1 VSSAEGESK
10 SLSAPF
16 IRRPVATSLLL
27 LGLTLASLVAYFEL
41 PVAPLPDV
49 EYPTIVVTTT
59 MPGASAEITAAT
71 ITTPLESS
79 LGQIP
84 SLDQLSSVSGRGVS
98 QITLRF
104 AADRNIDAAEQDVQA
119 AIQGASALLPND
131 LPAPPTYAK
140 ANPAD
145 APILTIAVSSE
156 TLALRE
162 VDDRADAV
170 LAQRISQVRGVGLVA
185 IRGGLR
191 PAVRVQAD
199 VHALAGVGLTLED
212 LRAAIARANV
222 HLPTGNLDGERLD
235 YAITTDDQLR
245 DAAAFQPIV
254 IAYRN
259 GAPVRLSDV
268 ARVVDGVEDAEVGAW
283 VDGQPAVVLDVL
295 RQPGANIL
303 EVAEDVKA
311 LLTQLRASQVGDLD
325 IEIVAD
331 RTETIRASFDDVRF
345 TLVLTIVLVVLVM
358 YVFLRSARATI
369 VPGVAVPVSL
379 ILTFGVMLGLGY
391 SLDNL
396 SLMALTIATGFVV
409 DDAIV
414 MVENVARLIEEGK
427 KPFEAALLGAKQIG
441 FTIVSLTL
449 SLVAVLI
456 PLLFMEGMVGRLFR
470 EFAVTLAASIILS
483 ALVSL
488 TLTAMMSAYL
498 LKPEPPEESRTWLVR
513 LFEHAMTWSTKVYA
527 YALDLAL
534 AYSGTTLLITAL
546 TIALTVILAITAPKS
561 FFPEQDTGLLVGFSE
576 VAGDAPYDELVMR
589 QAEAAA
595 LIAEDPEVAHVI
607 SSVGLS
613 RANPQA
619 NAGRFTIALRPHE
632 AREATAGEVA
642 DRLRARLETLTG
654 IEVAILPVQ
663 DLTLDLGESPA
674 AYQYALIDTD
684 AEELAAWTPRVIE
697 ALRAL
702 PEIDHVHG
710 DSTSEGAAQ
719 VIDIDRDR
727 AAMLGISIQAI
738 DETLYDAFGQRH
750 VSTIFTQL
758 SQYRV
763 ILEVA
768 PEERIDTR
776 VLERLPIQTA
786 SGTPVP
792 LSTVAHFR
800 TERAPLVVRHQ
811 GEVPASTIA
820 FDAAERVPLGDAI
833 TAVEA
838 AIAELDLPSTLQ
850 GEFQGTAAEFERS
863 RVGQG
868 ALILAALIAV
878 FIVLGVL
885 YESLVHPITIL
896 STLPSAGVGAFL
908 ALWLFDMH
916 FDVLAL
922 IGLVLLI
929 GIVKKNA
936 IMMIDFALEAQ
947 RDRGKAPHEAIR
959 EACLM
964 RFRPI
969 MMTTAAALLGALPLA
984 FGTGSGAEL
993 RQPLGVAIVGGLL
1006 VSQVLTL
1013 LTTPVIYLAMERLRS
1028 LAVRRR
1034 SAP

>member
-1 VSSAEGESK
+1 MNI
-10 SLSAPF
+10 SAPF
-16 IRRPVATSLLL
+16 IRRPVATSLLI
-27 LGLTLASLVAYFEL
+27 LGLALASAVAYFEL
-41 PVAPLPDV
+41 PIAPLPDV

-59 MPGASAEITAAT
+59 MPGASAEITAST
-71 ITTPLESS
+71 ITTPLESA

-104 AADRNIDAAEQDVQA
+104 TADRELGAAEQDVQA
-119 AIQGASALLPND
+119 AIQGASALLPSD

-145 APILTIAVSSE
+145 APILTIAVSSN
-156 TLALRE
+156 TLSLRE

-199 VHALAGVGLTLED
+199 VQALAGVGLTLED
-212 LRAAIARANV
+212 LRVAIGRANV

-235 YAITTDDQLR
+235 YSITTNDQLR
-245 DAAAFQPIV
+245 DASAFEPLV

-259 GAPVRLSDV
+259 GAPVRLSEV

-283 VDGQPAVVLDVL
+283 VDGRPAVVLDVL

-303 EVAEDVKA
+303 DVTDEVKA
-311 LLTQLRASQVGDLD
+311 LLAQLAASQVGDLD
-325 IEIVAD
+325 VEIVAD
-331 RTETIRASFDDVRF
+331 RTETIRASFDEMRF
-345 TLVLTIVLVVLVM
+345 TLVLTVLLVVLVM

-379 ILTFGVMLGLGY
+379 VLTFGVMLGFGY

-427 KPFEAALLGAKQIG
+427 KPLEAALLGAKQIG

-470 EFAVTLAASIILS
+470 EFAVTLATSIVLS

-488 TLTAMMSAYL
+488 TLTAMMSATL
-498 LKPEPPEESRTWLVR
+498 LKAEPPEESRSWLVR
-513 LFEHAMTWSTKVYA
+513 LFERAMRWTTKLYA
-527 YALDLAL
+527 SALDLAL

-546 TIALTVILAITAPKS
+546 TIALTVVLAITAPKS
-561 FFPEQDTGLLVGFSE
+561 FFPEQDTGLLIGFSE
-576 VAGDAPYDELVMR
+576 VAGDAPYAELVR
-589 QAEAAA
+589 LQAEAAS
-595 LIAEDPEVAHVI
+595 LIAEDPDVLHVV

-613 RANPQA
+613 RSNPLA
-619 NAGRFTIALRPHE
+619 NAGRFTITLRPYDERE
-632 AREATAGEVA
+632 ARAGAIA
-642 DRLRARLETLTG
+642 DRLRERLSTVMG
-654 IEVAILPVQ
+654 IEVAILSVQ
-663 DLTLDLGESPA
+663 DLTLDLGESPG
-674 AYQYALIDTD
+674 AYQYVLFDTD
-684 AEELAAWTPRVIE
+684 AEELTRWTPRVIA

-702 PEIDHVHG
+702 PELEHVRG
-710 DSTSEGAAQ
+710 DTSSEGTAL
-719 VIDIDRDR
+719 VVDIDRER
-727 AAMLGISIQAI
+727 AATLGISIQAI

-768 PEERIDTR
+768 PEARVDTR
-776 VLERLPIQTA
+776 VIEQLPIQTA

-792 LSTVAHFR
+792 LGTVAHLR

-811 GEVPASTIA
+811 GEVPATTIS
-820 FDAAERVPLGDAI
+820 FDTAAGVPLGTAI
-833 TAVEA
+833 SAVER
-838 AIAELDLPSTLQ
+838 AIAELDLPEGIQ
-850 GEFQGTAAEFERS
+850 GELQGTADEFARS

-878 FIVLGVL
+878 FVVLGVL
-885 YESLVHPITIL
+885 YESLIHPITIL

-908 ALWLFDMH
+908 ALRLFDMH
-916 FDVLAL
+916 FGVLAL

-947 RDRGKAPHEAIR
+947 RDRGLMPRDAIR

-969 MMTTAAALLGALPLA
+969 MMTTAAALLGAIPLA

-993 RQPLGVAIVGGLL
+993 RQPLGVSIVGGLL

-1013 LTTPVIYLAMERLRS
+1013 LTTPVIYLAMERLRG
-1028 LAVRRR
+1028 LFVRTR

>member
-1 VSSAEGESK
+1 MSSAEGESK

-283 VDGQPAVVLDVL
+283 VDGRPAVVLDVL

-325 IEIVAD
+325 IDIVAD

-470 EFAVTLAASIILS
+470 
-483 ALVSL
+483 
-488 TLTAMMSAYL
+488 
-498 LKPEPPEESRTWLVR
+498 
-513 LFEHAMTWSTKVYA
+513 
-527 YALDLAL
+527 
-534 AYSGTTLLITAL
+534 
-546 TIALTVILAITAPKS
+546 
-561 FFPEQDTGLLVGFSE
+561 
-576 VAGDAPYDELVMR
+576 
-589 QAEAAA
+589 
-595 LIAEDPEVAHVI
+595 
-607 SSVGLS
+607 
-613 RANPQA
+613 
-619 NAGRFTIALRPHE
+619 
-632 AREATAGEVA
+632 
-642 DRLRARLETLTG
+642 
-654 IEVAILPVQ
+654 
-663 DLTLDLGESPA
+663 
-674 AYQYALIDTD
+674 
-684 AEELAAWTPRVIE
+684 
-697 ALRAL
+697 
-702 PEIDHVHG
+702 
-710 DSTSEGAAQ
+710 
-719 VIDIDRDR
+719 
-727 AAMLGISIQAI
+727 
-738 DETLYDAFGQRH
+738 
-750 VSTIFTQL
+750 
-758 SQYRV
+758 
-763 ILEVA
+763 
-768 PEERIDTR
+768 
-776 VLERLPIQTA
+776 
-786 SGTPVP
+786 
-792 LSTVAHFR
+792 
-800 TERAPLVVRHQ
+800 
-811 GEVPASTIA
+811 
-820 FDAAERVPLGDAI
+820 
-833 TAVEA
+833 
-838 AIAELDLPSTLQ
+838 
-850 GEFQGTAAEFERS
+850 
-863 RVGQG
+863 
-868 ALILAALIAV
+868 
-878 FIVLGVL
+878 
-885 YESLVHPITIL
+885 
-896 STLPSAGVGAFL
+896 
-908 ALWLFDMH
+908 
-916 FDVLAL
+916 
-922 IGLVLLI
+922 
-929 GIVKKNA
+929 
-936 IMMIDFALEAQ
+936 
-947 RDRGKAPHEAIR
+947 
-959 EACLM
+959 
-964 RFRPI
+964 
-969 MMTTAAALLGALPLA
+969 
-984 FGTGSGAEL
+984 
-993 RQPLGVAIVGGLL
+993 
-1006 VSQVLTL
+1006 
-1013 LTTPVIYLAMERLRS
+1013 
-1028 LAVRRR
+1028 
-1034 SAP
+1034 

>member
-1 VSSAEGESK
+1 MSI
-10 SLSAPF
+10 SAPF
-16 IRRPVATSLLL
+16 IRRPVATSLLTI
-27 LGLTLASLVAYFEL
+27 GITLASLLAYFEL
-41 PVAPLPDV
+41 PVAPLPEVD
-49 EYPTIVVTTT
+49 YPTIVVTTT
-59 MPGASAEITAAT
+59 MPGASAETTASA
-71 ITTPLESS
+71 ITTPLEGS

-84 SLDQLSSVSGRGVS
+84 SLDRLSSVSGRGVS

-104 AADRNIDAAEQDVQA
+104 SADRDIDAAEQDVQA
-119 AIQGASALLPND
+119 AINSASALLPND
-131 LPAPPTYAK
+131 LPSPPTYAK

-145 APILTIAVSSE
+145 APILTIAVSSN
-156 TLALRE
+156 TLPLRE
-162 VDDRADAV
+162 VDDRADSV
-170 LAQRISQVRGVGLVA
+170 IAQRISQVTGVGLVA

-191 PAVRVQAD
+191 PAVRVQVD
-199 VHALAGVGLTLED
+199 VQALAGVGLTLED
-212 LRAAIARANV
+212 LRGAIALANV

-235 YAITTDDQLR
+235 YAITTDDQLH
-245 DAAAFQPIV
+245 DAAAFGPIV
-254 IAYRN
+254 IAYRE
-259 GAPVRLSDV
+259 GAAVRLQDV

-283 VDGQPAVVLDVL
+283 VDGRPAVVLDVM

-303 EVAEDVKA
+303 EVADEVKA
-311 LLTQLRASQVGDLD
+311 LLVQLRASQVGDLD
-325 IEIVAD
+325 VEVVAD
-331 RTETIRASFDDVRF
+331 RTETIRASFDEVRF
-345 TLVLTIVLVVLVM
+345 TLILTIVLVVLVM

-379 ILTFGVMLGLGY
+379 IATFGVMLGLGY

-414 MVENVARLIEEGK
+414 MVENVARLVEEGE
-427 KPFEAALLGAKQIG
+427 KPFHAALIGAKQIG
-441 FTIVSLTL
+441 FTIISLTL

-470 EFAVTLAASIILS
+470 EFAVTLATSIILS

-498 LKPEPPEESRTWLVR
+498 LRAAPPEAERSWIVR
-513 LFEHAMTWSTKVYA
+513 LFERVMSWTTKLYMA
-527 YALDLAL
+527 ALEVTLAHPW
-534 AYSGTTLLITAL
+534 TTLFLTAA
-546 TIALTVILAITAPKS
+546 TMALTVILAIAAPKG
-561 FFPEQDTGLLVGFSE
+561 FFPEQDTGLLIGLTE
-576 VAGDAPYDELVMR
+576 VAGDAPFDELVSR
-589 QAEAAA
+589 QAAAA
-595 LIAEDPEVAHVI
+595 AIALEDPEVLHVI
-607 SSVGLS
+607 SSVGMS
-613 RANPQA
+613 RANPLA
-619 NAGRFTIALRPHE
+619 NAGRLTIALRPHE
-632 AREATAGEVA
+632 ERTSSAGEIA
-642 DRLRARLETLTG
+642 DRLRLRFATLTG
-654 IEVAILPVQ
+654 IEVAVLPVQ
-663 DLTLDLGESPA
+663 DLSLDLGESPG

-684 AEELAAWTPRVIE
+684 AEELATWTPRVIE

-702 PEIDHVHG
+702 PELEHVRG
-710 DSTSEGAAQ
+710 DTTSMGVAQ

-727 AAMLGISIQAI
+727 AATLGISIQEI

-750 VSTIFTQL
+750 VSTIYTQL

-763 ILEVA
+763 ILEVS
-768 PEERIDTR
+768 PEDRADAR
-776 VLERLPIQTA
+776 VLSRLPIPTA

-792 LSTVAHFR
+792 LSTVARFR
-800 TERAPLVVRHQ
+800 SEPSPLVVRHQ

-820 FDAAERVPLGDAI
+820 FDTAPGVSLGAAI
-833 TAVEA
+833 TAIDR
-838 AIAELDLPSTLQ
+838 AIATLDLPPTLQ
-850 GEFQGTAAEFERS
+850 GELQGTAAEFQQS
-863 RVGQG
+863 LVGQG
-868 ALILAALIAV
+868 ALVLAALIAV

-885 YESLVHPITIL
+885 YESLIHPITIL

-908 ALWLFDMH
+908 ALALFDMH

-936 IMMIDFALEAQ
+936 IMMIDFALGAQ
-947 RDRGKAPHEAIR
+947 RERGLSPEAAIR
-959 EACLM
+959 EACLL

-984 FGTGSGAEL
+984 LGTGSGAEL

-1013 LTTPVIYLAMERLRS
+1013 LTTPVVYLTMEHIRN
-1028 LAVRRR
+1028 AVAALR